1 MPDNIQSYKV
11 LSVGGLNATQNHLQL
26 SEESPGVATRLV
38 NYEPS
43 LFGGYRR
50 IDGFTNYG
58 QNVEVGGDDAEG
70 PILGLEIFFN
80 ENTSASEVIAA
91 RKDRVYK
98 FTVTSAAQS
107 NYTGADDNSR
117 TLTITNPTNVVVRV
131 NGNVQLSS
139 AYNIVGNTVSFSTAP
154 VQDDVVTIDNQQ
166 YSFYRGTTAGS
177 WSKYTTGL
185 IHNTATPTADR
196 EIKRIRAAK
205 YNFGGGG
212 KICLVDGI
220 NNAVVF
226 NGITWTYLSP
236 TNTGASGSP
245 GGSNVPARPELVN
258 AFEGYL
264 FLGGDQVS
272 QDAVAF
278 SDTRNDLNFDPATN
292 SSILRV
298 GFDVV
303 QLAPFRKDLFIFGRN
318 QIKKAVEESDLIFI
332 LEPVTANMGCVAR
345 DSVVEIGGDLAFL
358 APDGVRPVAGTSRV
372 GDVEIETI
380 SKAVQTLLS
389 TLGDNYDLDDLV
401 GVVVRTKSQLRYLV
415 SGDESTVSEAFGIIG
430 GLRTADQQLGWE
442 FGEMLG
448 MRANCATSD
457 FINGS
462 EVVLHGDYN
471 GKVYQQERGTNFDGS
486 DIVAVYSTP
495 FFDFGDTEVRKHIRR
510 INTFVRAEGPMTINL
525 GLTYDWFAADTFNP
539 ANYVEEIE
547 GRPVQYRGQN
557 VTYAASGILYG
568 GSDKPIIS
576 TAVEGSGFS
585 VRATYVTIGDFD
597 PYSIQGLVI
606 EYTQSGRR

>member
-1 MPDNIQSYKV
+1 MPDNIQSFKV
-11 LSVGGLNATQNHLQL
+11 VSVGGLNATQNHLQL
-26 SEESPGVATRLV
+26 SEDAPGVATRLV

-58 QNVEVGGDDAEG
+58 NDETVGGDDAEG
-70 PILGLEIFFN
+70 KVLGLEIFFN
-80 ENTSASEVIAA
+80 ENTDASEVIAA
-91 RKDRVYK
+91 RKDRVYT

-107 NYTGADDNSR
+107 NYTGSDDNGR
-117 TLTITNPTNVVVRV
+117 TLTITNPTNLVVRV
-131 NGNVQLSS
+131 NGTVQSSS
-139 AYNIVGNTVSFSTAP
+139 AYSVIGDTVSFATAP
-154 VQDDVVTIDNQQ
+154 VLDDVVTIDNQQ
-166 YSFYRGTTAGS
+166 YSFYRATLAGS
-177 WSKYTTGL
+177 WSKYNTGL
-185 IHNTATPTADR
+185 IHNTVTPSADR
-196 EIKRIRAAK
+196 EVKRLRAAK
-205 YNFGGGG
+205 YNFGTGG
-212 KICLVDGI
+212 KICFVDGV

-226 NGITWTYLSP
+226 DGLNWVYLDP
-236 TNTGASGSP
+236 ANSGGSSSP
-245 GGSNVPARPELVN
+245 GGLNAPARPEVVN

-264 FLGGDQVS
+264 FLGGDQVDA
-272 QDAVAF
+272 DAVAF
-278 SDTRNDLNFDPATN
+278 SDTQNDLNFDPTTN
-292 SSILRV
+292 SDVLRV

-318 QIKKAVEESDLIFI
+318 QIKKAVEDNDLVFVI
-332 LEPVTANMGCVAR
+332 EPVTANMGCVAR

-358 APDGVRPVAGTSRV
+358 APDGIRPVAGTSRV

-389 TLGDNYDLDDLV
+389 TLGDRYDLDELV
-401 GVVVRTKSQLRYLV
+401 GVVIRTKSQLRYFV
-415 SGDESTVSEAFGIIG
+415 SGDESTVAEAFGVIG

-448 MRANCATSD
+448 MRANCAVSD
-457 FINGS
+457 FINGA

-471 GKVYQQERGTNFDGS
+471 GKVYQQERGTNFAGEN
-486 DIVAVYSTP
+486 IVAVYSTP
-495 FFDFGDTEVRKHIRR
+495 FYDFGDTEVRKHVKR
-510 INTFVRAEGPMTINL
+510 INTFIRAEGPLTINM
-525 GLTYDWFAADTFNP
+525 GLTYDWFAADTVNP
-539 ANYVEEIE
+539 ANYVDEIT

-557 VTYAASGILYG
+557 VNYNAPGILFG
-568 GSDKPIIS
+568 GSDKPIIN

-585 VRATYVTIGDFD
+585 VRVTYVTIGDFE